1 MGVTLLRSIF
11 GLCAVSSS
19 SRVTDSYCSTKSYLR
34 RRRTSASK
42 QRLTEIKSVTST
54 PPPPSR
60 GIRRRRK
67 NKDENVVHNPY
78 SKMEI
83 CEKAC
88 WIFWKKREI
97 SLGMEEVHLVGS
109 LRWNAEL
116 KRQTLLSSSFY
127 LVRRIK
133 LLSPFYRNMNECGSR
148 WDNLITLQTR
158 LLYTC
163 NHLDSWALV
172 RVL

>member
-42 QRLTEIKSVTST
+42 QQLTEIKSVTST

-78 SKMEI
+78 SKMEMARPDLR
-83 CEKAC
+83 K
-88 WIFWKKREI
+88 
-97 SLGMEEVHLVGS
+97 SLLDFLEEARDFVGDGGGPP
-109 LRWNAEL
+109 RWFSPLECRAQAPNSP
-116 KRQTLLSSSFY
+116 LLLFLPGSSYKSSFAF
-127 LVRRIK
+127 
-133 LLSPFYRNMNECGSR
+133 LS
-148 WDNLITLQTR
+148 
-158 LLYTC
+158 
-163 NHLDSWALV
+163 
-172 RVL
+172 